1 LGDGEKIQGVRAEDM
16 ARREIRFAGFG
27 GQGLL
32 LAGIMLG
39 NAATIRAGKHA
50 AQTQSYGTEAR
61 GGASQCNVVIDDEP
75 ITYVGVVRP
84 DVFVCMSQE
93 AYDKLIGDLRDGG
106 TVFYDADLVKMQDLQ
121 GAKQIPI
128 AATKTAIDVIGRKI
142 VANIVILGAVIEG
155 TGVLDADI
163 VKACIRDNVP
173 QGTEGLNAKA
183 FDEGRRLY
191 REVAGGQ
198 RTS

>member
-1 LGDGEKIQGVRAEDM
+1 LGDGEKIQGVRAEVM
-16 ARREIRFAGFG
+16 ARKEIRFAGFG

-93 AYDKLIGDLRDGG
+93 AYDKLIGDVREGG
-106 TVFYDADLVKMQDLQ
+106 TVFYDADLVKIKDVQ

-128 AATKTAIDVIGRKI
+128 AATKTAIDLLGRKI
-142 VANIVILGAVIEG
+142 VANMVILGALVEATKILNAE
-155 TGVLDADI
+155 I

-173 QGTEGLNAKA
+173 EGTEELNLKA

-191 REVAGGQ
+191 REGQ
-198 RTS
+198 RG

>member
-1 LGDGEKIQGVRAEDM
+1 M
-16 ARREIRFAGFG
+16 ARVEMRFAGFG

-39 NAATIRAGKHA
+39 HAASILAGKNA

-75 ITYVGVVRP
+75 ITYVGVVHP

-93 AYDKLIGDLRDGG
+93 AYDKLIGDLKEGG
-106 TVFYDADLVKMQDLQ
+106 MVFYDTYLVKIKEVP
-121 GAKQIPI
+121 GVKQIPI
-128 AATKTAIDVIGRKI
+128 PATKVALDVLERKI
-142 VANIVILGAVIEG
+142 VANMVILGSVIEG
-155 TGVLDADI
+155 TKVLNADI
-163 VKACIRDNVP
+163 LKDCIRDNVP
-173 QGTEGLNAKA
+173 EGTEELNLRA

-191 REVAGGQ
+191 RKFAG
-198 RTS
+198 SS

>member
-1 LGDGEKIQGVRAEDM
+1 LGDGEKIQGVRAEVM
-16 ARREIRFAGFG
+16 ARKEIRFAGFG

-93 AYDKLIGDLRDGG
+93 AYDKLIGDVREGG
-106 TVFYDADLVKMQDLQ
+106 TVFYDADLVKIKDVQ

-128 AATKTAIDVIGRKI
+128 AATKTAIDLLGRKI
-142 VANIVILGAVIEG
+142 VANMVILGALVEATKI
-155 TGVLDADI
+155 LDAEI

-173 QGTEGLNAKA
+173 EGTEELNLKA

-191 REVAGGQ
+191 REGERG
-198 RTS
+198 

>member
-1 LGDGEKIQGVRAEDM
+1 M
-16 ARREIRFAGFG
+16 ARKEIRFAGFG

-93 AYDKLIGDLRDGG
+93 AYDKLVGDVREGG
-106 TVFYDADLVKMQDLQ
+106 TVFYDADLVKIKELPR
-121 GAKQIPI
+121 AKQIPV
-128 AATKTAIDVIGRKI
+128 AATKTAIDVLGRKI
-142 VANIVILGAVIEG
+142 VANMVILGAVIEG

-163 VKACIRDNVP
+163 VRACISDNVP
-173 QGTEGLNAKA
+173 EGTEELNLKA
-183 FDEGRRLY
+183 FDKGRNLY
-191 REVAGGQ
+191 REVSGRG
-198 RTS
+198 